1 MRYSRIAVTATA
13 ATLTLAGMSAGQA
26 QTLTVLA
33 PDYFG
38 SSWGPG
44 PAIKEGFEAL
54 CDCTLEFRT
63 GDVLPR
69 LMLDGA
75 RAGADAVI
83 GLGTDEMLRA
93 RQTGLFTPHEQDLGA
108 LTLPVDWSDDVFLPF
123 NWSYLAFVYD
133 QTRLET
139 PPASFA
145 ELVERDDISLIW
157 QDPRSSGAGL
167 ALMLWVDQLYG
178 DDALPVWQELAAKT
192 VTVTAGWSEAYGMF
206 TSGEA
211 DMVLSYTTSP
221 AYHILA
227 EDDDSKAAAIF
238 EEGHYFTAETAAI
251 LEAAAEPELARAFMG
266 YILSEEFQTMIAT
279 ANWSYPSALPREA
292 WEPVFRDLP
301 MPDRAIFLNE
311 EDADARRSP
320 ALAHWLD
327 GMTR

>member
-1 MRYSRIAVTATA
+1 MTRPLYATIAA
-13 ATLTLAGMSAGQA
+13 LTLAGAAQA
-26 QTLTVLA
+26 DTLTVIA

-44 PAIKEGFEAL
+44 PAIKEGFEAR

-75 RAGADAVI
+75 RLQGDVVI
-83 GLGTDEMLRA
+83 GLGTDELLRA
-93 RQTGLFTPHEQDLGA
+93 RETGLFAGHEQDLSA
-108 LTLPVDWSDDVFLPF
+108 LSVPVEWADDVFIPF
-123 NWSYLAFVYD
+123 NWSYVAFVYD
-133 QTRLET
+133 RTRMDT
-139 PPASFA
+139 PPTSFA
-145 ELVERDDISLIW
+145 ELVARDDISLIW

-178 DDALPVWQELAAKT
+178 DDALRIWENLGAKT

-206 TSGEA
+206 TNGEA

-221 AYHILA
+221 AYHIMA

-238 EEGHYFTAETAAI
+238 DEGHYFIA
-251 LEAAAEPELARAFMG
+251 EAAGVLANAAQPELARDFMA
-266 YILSEEFQTMIAT
+266 YILSDDFQQMIAT
-279 ANWSYPSALPREA
+279 ANWSYPSALPREE
-292 WEPVFRDLP
+292 WPEVFRDLP
-301 MPDRAIFLNE
+301 LPETAIFLT
-311 EDADARRSP
+311 EDEADARRSP

>member
-1 MRYSRIAVTATA
+1 MNHPLYAAL
-13 ATLTLAGMSAGQA
+13 ATLALGSTAQA
-26 QTLTVLA
+26 DTLTVLA

-44 PAIKEGFEAL
+44 PAIKAGFEAR

-75 RAGADAVI
+75 RLEADAVI
-83 GLGTDEMLRA
+83 GLGTDELLRA
-93 RQTGLFTPHEQDLGA
+93 RETGIFAPHGQDLDA
-108 LTLPVDWSDDVFLPF
+108 LTLPVDWSDDTFLPF
-123 NWSYLAFVYD
+123 NWSYVAFVYD
-133 QTRLET
+133 RTRLDM

-145 ELVERDDISLIW
+145 ELIERDDITLIT

-178 DDALPVWQELAAKT
+178 DAATPVWENLAAKT
-192 VTVTAGWSEAYGMF
+192 LTVTAGWSEAYGMF
-206 TSGEA
+206 TAGEA

-221 AYHILA
+221 AYHIIA
-227 EDDDSKAAAIF
+227 EDDDTKAAAIF
-238 EEGHYFTAETAAI
+238 DEGHYFIA
-251 LEAAAEPELARAFMG
+251 EAAAALSGAAQPDLARDFMA
-266 YILSEEFQTMIAT
+266 YILSEEFQSMIAN
-279 ANWSYPSALPREA
+279 ANWSYPSALPRAE
-292 WEPVFRDLP
+292 WPEVFRDLP
-301 MPDRAIFLNE
+301 LPESALFLD
-311 EDADARRSP
+311 EDEADARRSP

>member
-1 MRYSRIAVTATA
+1 MTRPLYATIAA
-13 ATLTLAGMSAGQA
+13 LTLAGAAQA
-26 QTLTVLA
+26 DTLTVLA

-44 PAIKEGFEAL
+44 PAIKEGFEAR

-75 RAGADAVI
+75 RLQGDVII
-83 GLGTDEMLRA
+83 GLGTDELLRA
-93 RQTGLFTPHEQDLGA
+93 RQTGLFADHGQDLSP
-108 LTLPVDWSDDVFLPF
+108 LSVPVTWEDDIFIPF
-123 NWSYLAFVYD
+123 NWSYVAFVYD

-145 ELVERDDISLIW
+145 ELIERDDISLIW

-167 ALMLWVDQLYG
+167 ALLLWVDQLYG
-178 DDALPVWQELAAKT
+178 DDALGIWENLAAKT

-206 TSGEA
+206 TNGEA

-221 AYHILA
+221 AYHIMD
-227 EDDDSKAAAIF
+227 EDDDTKAAAIF
-238 EEGHYFTAETAAI
+238 DEGHYFTAEAAGI
-251 LEAAAEPELARAFMG
+251 LAGAAQPELARDFLA
-266 YILSEEFQTMIAT
+266 YILSDEFQQMIAT
-279 ANWSYPSALPREA
+279 ANWSYPSALPREE
-292 WEPVFRDLP
+292 WPEVFRDLP
-301 MPDRAIFLNE
+301 LPETAIFLT
-311 EDADARRSP
+311 EDEADARRSP

>member
-1 MRYSRIAVTATA
+1 MTRPLYATIAA
-13 ATLTLAGMSAGQA
+13 LTLAGAAQA
-26 QTLTVLA
+26 DTLTVLA

-44 PAIKEGFEAL
+44 PAIKEGFEAR

-75 RAGADAVI
+75 RLQGDVII
-83 GLGTDEMLRA
+83 GLGTDELLRA
-93 RQTGLFTPHEQDLGA
+93 RQTGLFADHGQDLSP
-108 LTLPVDWSDDVFLPF
+108 LSVPVTWEDDIFIPF
-123 NWSYLAFVYD
+123 NWSYVAFVYD

-145 ELVERDDISLIW
+145 ELIERDDISLIW

-167 ALMLWVDQLYG
+167 ALLLWVDQLYG
-178 DDALPVWQELAAKT
+178 DDALGIWENLAAKT

-206 TSGEA
+206 TNGEA

-221 AYHILA
+221 AYHIMD
-227 EDDDSKAAAIF
+227 EDDDTKAAAIF
-238 EEGHYFTAETAAI
+238 DEGHYFTAEAAGI
-251 LEAAAEPELARAFMG
+251 LAGAAQPELAREFMA
-266 YILSEEFQTMIAT
+266 YILSDEFQQMIAT
-279 ANWSYPSALPREA
+279 ANWSYPSALPRDE
-292 WEPVFRDLP
+292 WPEGFRDLP
-301 MPDRAIFLNE
+301 LPETAIFLT
-311 EDADARRSP
+311 EDEADARRSP

>member
-1 MRYSRIAVTATA
+1 MTRPLYATIAA
-13 ATLTLAGMSAGQA
+13 LTLAGAAQA
-26 QTLTVLA
+26 DTLTVLA

-44 PAIKEGFEAL
+44 PAIKEGFEAR

-75 RAGADAVI
+75 RLQGDVII
-83 GLGTDEMLRA
+83 GLGTDELLRA
-93 RQTGLFTPHEQDLGA
+93 RQTGLFADHGQDLSP
-108 LTLPVDWSDDVFLPF
+108 LSVPVTWEDDIFIPF
-123 NWSYLAFVYD
+123 NWSYVAFVYD

-145 ELVERDDISLIW
+145 ELIERDDISLIW

-167 ALMLWVDQLYG
+167 ALLLWVDQLYG
-178 DDALPVWQELAAKT
+178 DDALGIWENLAAKT

-206 TSGEA
+206 TNGEA

-221 AYHILA
+221 AYHIMD
-227 EDDDSKAAAIF
+227 EDDDTKAAAIF
-238 EEGHYFTAETAAI
+238 DEGHYFTAEAAGI
-251 LEAAAEPELARAFMG
+251 LAGAAQPELAREFMA
-266 YILSEEFQTMIAT
+266 YILSDEFQQMIAT
-279 ANWSYPSALPREA
+279 ANWSYPSALPRDE
-292 WEPVFRDLP
+292 WPEVFRDLP
-301 MPDRAIFLNE
+301 LPETAIFLT
-311 EDADARRSP
+311 EDEADARRSP